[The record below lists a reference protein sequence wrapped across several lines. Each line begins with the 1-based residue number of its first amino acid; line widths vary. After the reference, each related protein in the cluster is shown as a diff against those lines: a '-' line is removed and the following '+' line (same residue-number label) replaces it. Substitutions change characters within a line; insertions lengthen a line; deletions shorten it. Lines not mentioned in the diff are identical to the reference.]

1 MMKIRKV
8 MNFNNLV
15 IGVIYLAFKKEA
27 LVLSKNTQIIF
38 PQKMRR
44 YKVKDILEKNHRI
57 LLQKIVRIITI
68 QVVLKMLFLKKL
80 TLKIT

>member
-27 LVLSKNTQIIF
+27 LVLSKNT
-38 PQKMRR
+38 
-44 YKVKDILEKNHRI
+44 
-57 LLQKIVRIITI
+57 
-68 QVVLKMLFLKKL
+68 
-80 TLKIT
+80 

>member
-1 MMKIRKV
+1 
-8 MNFNNLV
+8 
-15 IGVIYLAFKKEA
+15 
-27 LVLSKNTQIIF
+27 
-38 PQKMRR
+38 MRR